1 MLVSQI
7 ALKNVSL
14 TTLITIC
21 YYLIYHDSE
30 LNINLD
36 RSRFTEKIR
45 LFSTIVPSESTFNV
59 LTSKIEV
66 KLKKADLKLRWDDLE
81 SGTVKLVTKPAGPI
95 SNREMKNWN
104 EIQQNWLTQVR
115 SYKSPSAKNG
125 PYVTISVSD

>member
-1 MLVSQI
+1 MT
-7 ALKNVSL
+7 N
-14 TTLITIC
+14 TTLIIC

-81 SGTVKLVTKPAGPI
+81 SGTVKLVTKPAEPI
-95 SNREMKNWN
+95 SNRKMKSWN
-104 EIQQNWLTQVR
+104 EITQNWLTQVR
-115 SYKSPSAKNG
+115 SYKSPSQKRTFR
-125 PYVTISVSD
+125 YD